1 MTLKTLPDIPV
12 WSVPTTGVK
21 NSGKAFALLESK
33 LSSLSGRKFYG
44 LLYGD
49 TESGIYRT
57 CVERGDYEM
66 NDTKS
71 LEPWSIPGG
80 KYATEKII
88 DWGNS
93 IEMIGKTF
101 EQLTH
106 MVEIDKSRPQIEF
119 YRSQKELIVMVPVK

>member
-33 LSSLSGRKFYG
+33 LTSLRARKFYG

-49 TESGIYRT
+49 TEFGIYRA
-57 CVERGDYEM
+57 CVERGDYEIR
-66 NDTKS
+66 DTKS
-71 LEPWSIPGG
+71 LELWSIPGG
-80 KYATEKII
+80 KYATEKMKN
-88 DWGNS
+88 WVNN

-101 EQLTH
+101 EQLAH
-106 MVEIDKSRPQIEF
+106 MIEIDESRPQIEF
-119 YRSQKELIVMVPVK
+119 YRSQKELIVMVPVN